1 MFTVKSGKRQPL
13 TEAITENK
21 RGDDFGGSSSV
32 TRMSATRGIPLLSAI
47 KNPST
52 KAVIV
57 DNQPI
62 TGRALAIMLIFQ
74 GRMNHIVLQIGA
86 HQCVLNYDDNQCL
99 YDLEDQITVVFTA
112 GNDL

>member
-1 MFTVKSGKRQPL
+1 
-13 TEAITENK
+13 
-21 RGDDFGGSSSV
+21 
-32 TRMSATRGIPLLSAI
+32 MSATHGIPLLSSV
-47 KNPST
+47 KNPSI

-86 HQCVLNYDDNQCL
+86 NQCVLNYDDNQCL
-99 YDLEDQITVVFTA
+99 CDLEDQITVVITA